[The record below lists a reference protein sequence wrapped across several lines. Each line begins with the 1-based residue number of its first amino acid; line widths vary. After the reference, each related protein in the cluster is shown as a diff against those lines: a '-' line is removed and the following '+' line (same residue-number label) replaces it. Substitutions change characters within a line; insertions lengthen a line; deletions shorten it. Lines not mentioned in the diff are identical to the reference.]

1 MNMDLTSRNL
11 DAEVSAMVFR
21 VYDEVLKELSR
32 DEITCVRLNTKI
44 LRAAARRMMGAA
56 HSGERNPD
64 VLALIIKDS
73 VKAHFARQVPLA
85 YTPPLPSA

>member
-1 MNMDLTSRNL
+1 MNLKSRDL

-21 VYDEVLKELSR
+21 VYDEVLKDLSR
-32 DEITCVRLNTKI
+32 DEITRVRLDIEI
-44 LRAAARRMMGAA
+44 LSDAARRMMGAA

-73 VKAHFARQVPLA
+73 VMAHFARQVPLA
-85 YTPPLPSA
+85 YPPPLPSA